1 MLAIL
6 LLLLIFFVPIA
17 YLFHVIYGIQT
28 LQKPISETTP
38 DERYDAWTSIIAVVG
53 GILFTMWLMS

>member
-6 LLLLIFFVPIA
+6 FLLLILFVPIV
-17 YLFHVIYGIQT
+17 YLYNVIYGIRT
-28 LQKPISETTP
+28 LQKPISETTS
-38 DERYDAWTSIIAVVG
+38 DERYDAWSSIIAVVG